1 MPNIETRRLRLQPI
15 TLDDLPPL
23 AHLWSDPDVTRYL
36 PTGAPRDVE
45 ATRVE
50 LTYMVAHWQE
60 HGFGTWVIALKDV
73 AAFIGYC
80 GLQYLHVEP
89 QGVTQEALQAGT
101 DVEVIAGLEKPYWG
115 QGLATEATRAVL
127 RHGFETVRLP
137 RIVAAT
143 HPDNFS
149 RHILEKLGMR
159 YDAQLRY
166 YGDCPHFVI
175 TRREFQLD
183 DSFYVFQPN

>member
-1 MPNIETRRLRLQPI
+1 MPHIETRCLRLRPI
-15 TLDDLPPL
+15 TLDDLPAL

-60 HGFGTWVIALKDV
+60 HGFGTWVVALKDESD
-73 AAFIGYC
+73 FIGYC
-80 GLQYLHVEP
+80 GIQYLHEEP
-89 QGVTQEALQAGT
+89 
-101 DVEVIAGLEKPYWG
+101 
-115 QGLATEATRAVL
+115 L
-127 RHGFETVRLP
+127 RYGFETVQLP

-159 YDAQLRY
+159 HDAQLRY

-175 TRREFQLD
+175 TRREFRLD
-183 DSFYVFQPN
+183 DSFYVLQPA